1 MDYLLI
7 TLIIF
12 IGACLQGITG
22 FGSGLIAVP
31 LLTLLLPLSVITP
44 TLSIINFA
52 MATYLAWMLRH
63 SVQIRQWRWLLL
75 TGVIGTLAGNWLLNH
90 IRLDWLQMGM
100 AIMVITVALLFWF
113 GVQLKHR
120 STPGLQSVT
129 GLLAGFSN
137 GALTLG
143 GPPVVLFLTGNGL
156 DRLAFRATLTIF
168 FWVLALTNIVS
179 FGVQQRYEA
188 AHVPIVICLLIGA
201 ISGAW
206 LGHKISDKLSERLF
220 RKLSLLLVIIAG
232 AIAFAG
238 AWNA

>member
-1 MDYLLI
+1 MDYTLI

-12 IGACLQGITG
+12 VGACLQGITG

-44 TLSIINFA
+44 TLSIVNFA

-63 SVQIRQWRWLLL
+63 AVRIQQWRWLLA
-75 TGVIGTLAGNWLLNH
+75 TGIIGTLVGNWLLNH

-100 AIMVITVALLFWF
+100 AVLVISVAALFWF
-113 GVQLKHR
+113 GVQFNHR
-120 STPGLQSVT
+120 STPTLQSFS

-156 DRLAFRATLTIF
+156 DRIAFRATLTVF
-168 FWVLALTNIVS
+168 FWALALTNIVS
-179 FGVQQRYEA
+179 FGVQRRYEA
-188 AHVPIVICLLIGA
+188 DHFPIVICLLIGA
-201 ISGAW
+201 IGGAW
-206 LGHKISDKLSERLF
+206 LGHRISDKLSEQLF
-220 RKLSLLLVIIAG
+220 RKISLLLVIIAG
-232 AIAFAG
+232 LIAFVG

>member
-1 MDYLLI
+1 MDYTLI

-12 IGACLQGITG
+12 VGACLQGITG

-44 TLSIINFA
+44 TLSIVNFA

-63 SVQIRQWRWLLL
+63 AVRIQQWRWLLA
-75 TGVIGTLAGNWLLNH
+75 TGIIGTLVGNWLLNH

-100 AIMVITVALLFWF
+100 AVLVISVAALFWF
-113 GVQLKHR
+113 GVQFKHR
-120 STPGLQSVT
+120 STPTLQSFS

-156 DRLAFRATLTIF
+156 DRIAFRATLTVF
-168 FWVLALTNIVS
+168 FWALALTNIVS
-179 FGVQQRYEA
+179 FGVQRRYEA
-188 AHVPIVICLLIGA
+188 DHFPIVICLLIGA
-201 ISGAW
+201 IGGAW
-206 LGHKISDKLSERLF
+206 LGHRISDKLSEQLF
-220 RKLSLLLVIIAG
+220 RKISLLLVIIAG
-232 AIAFAG
+232 LIAFVG